1 MAKDTKNDLVG
12 LILILTIIIVGVIMV
27 KYVPK
32 NTSISEEARTG
43 IYVQN
48 NHTQPG
54 WEKLKIGMTKT
65 EVQAVWGNRMNDTLK
80 HNRTGTQEKWY
91 YRCHLNKCVILT
103 FENGILTQWE
113 G

>member
-1 MAKDTKNDLVG
+1 MNYKVKDL
-12 LILILTIIIVGVIMV
+12 LIGFAVSIVIIASGVFFSMFAPV
-27 KYVPK
+27 NVSKSK
-32 NTSISEEARTG
+32 EAATG
-43 IYVQN
+43 RYIQN

-54 WEKLKIGMTKT
+54 WEKLEIGMTKH
-65 EVQAVWGNRMNDTLK
+65 EVEEVWGLRMNDTLK